1 MASSFAETA
10 GCFCWVDLAASDAR
24 QAQDFY
30 GRLFGWTAREDRVN
44 GGVFTRLALGG
55 REVGSVYQLQQAH
68 LERGVPSHWT
78 PYVRVDDI
86 DAVTSQTAALGG
98 ELIVRPIVIADMARI
113 SIIVDPVGAHL
124 GLWQPLHPS
133 GRRNSRG

>member
-1 MASSFAETA
+1 MAYSFDQAA
-10 GCFCWVDLAASDAR
+10 GRFCWVDLAATDAR
-24 QAQDFY
+24 LAQYFY
-30 GRLFGWTAREDRVN
+30 GELFGWTSRQDTAN

-55 REVGSVYQLQQAH
+55 REVGSVYQLQRAH

-86 DAVTSQTAALGG
+86 DAVTSQTTALGG
-98 ELIVRPIVIADMARI
+98 EVMVEPVVITDMARV

-124 GLWQPLHPS
+124 GLWQPLHQS
-133 GRRNSRG
+133 GRWDGRG